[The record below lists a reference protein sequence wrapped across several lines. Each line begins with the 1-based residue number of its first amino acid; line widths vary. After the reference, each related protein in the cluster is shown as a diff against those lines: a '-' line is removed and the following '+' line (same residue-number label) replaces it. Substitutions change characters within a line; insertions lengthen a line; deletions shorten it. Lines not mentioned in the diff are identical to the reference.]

1 MGMYSSNGKYN
12 TDYDSSEEEDDP
24 EYWRVGESQER

>member
-1 MGMYSSNGKYN
+1 MGTYSNDGKYN
-12 TDYDSSEEEDDP
+12 IDYDSSKEEDDP